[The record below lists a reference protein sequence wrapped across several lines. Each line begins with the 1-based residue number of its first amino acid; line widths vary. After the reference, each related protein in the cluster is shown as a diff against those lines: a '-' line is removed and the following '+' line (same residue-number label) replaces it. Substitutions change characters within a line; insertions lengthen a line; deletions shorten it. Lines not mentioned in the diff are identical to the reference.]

1 MKRRTGKRK
10 KNGYW
15 IAGAIVIVIII
26 IVVLRGC
33 NREEVFQKGMCFVSW
48 ESNYLSERALES
60 LDYLKQL
67 NAQWVSVSPIWFQD
81 TPDSTEIKRT
91 RKTLSDEDLSE
102 FIKIAHQKGFKIM
115 LKPHIDILNHQS
127 GSRVDI
133 AFYNDRDWE
142 EWFDNYTDMITG
154 YAEMAQKY
162 GVEILCIGVELSGT
176 TIDKGELWKTKVIKS
191 VREAYS
197 GKITYAANWYEE
209 YVNIEFWDEL
219 DYAGLDSYFP
229 LTEKNIP
236 AYEDI
241 LEGWEPHL
249 KEIEEWADY
258 IKKPVIF
265 TEIGYH
271 SADGAARVP
280 FEWVL
285 RTPVNLKLQDDCYKA
300 LIETVGD
307 KEWLHGIYWWY
318 WYVNLSKGGERDRSF
333 VIHKKPA
340 EETVKEWYSK
350 DIIRTLK

>member
-1 MKRRTGKRK
+1 MKRRADK
-10 KNGYW
+10 KKKVFVRVG
-15 IAGAIVIVIII
+15 VLVVIII
-26 IVVLRGC
+26 ILLFLI
-33 NREEVFQKGMCFVSW
+33 NFPKEEAFQKGMCFVSW
-48 ESNYLSERALES
+48 ESNYISERAMES
-60 LDYLKQL
+60 LDYLKRL
-67 NAQWVSVSPIWFQD
+67 NAEWISISPTWYQD
-81 TPDSTEIKRT
+81 TPDSVEIKRT
-91 RKTLSDEDLSE
+91 RKTLPDEDLAE

-133 AFYNDRDWE
+133 AFYNDKDWE

-154 YAEMAQKY
+154 YAETAQKY
-162 GVEILCIGVELSGT
+162 GIEILCIGVELSGT
-176 TIDKGELWKTKVIKS
+176 TVDKGDLWKSKVIKS

-209 YVNIEFWDEL
+209 YVNIEFWNEL
-219 DYAGLDSYFP
+219 DYAGLDPYFP

-236 AYEDI
+236 GYEEI
-241 LEGWEPHL
+241 LEGWKPHL
-249 KEIEEWADY
+249 NEIEEWADY

-271 SADGAARVP
+271 SADGAARLP

-285 RTPVNLKLQDDCYKA
+285 KTPVNLKLQNDCYKA
-300 LIETVGD
+300 LIDTFKD
-307 KEWLHGIYWWY
+307 KEWFHGIYWWY

-350 DIIRTLK
+350 DIIRTLQ